1 MGFSE
6 SADATEGDWTLPF
19 SYLYLRSIGHTDKT
33 TYLYHTEN
41 FKLISRMPQYYR
53 QYIYFLLSLYSIATN
68 EFGFSSNTRAAKDMV
83 LRFEQFWKREVCG
96 SWGRK
101 TFDLGEDCNVCSGQW
116 RIGMSEQEDG
126 LYMDLSVALNTLVTP
141 DVVGW

>member
-1 MGFSE
+1 
-6 SADATEGDWTLPF
+6 
-19 SYLYLRSIGHTDKT
+19 
-33 TYLYHTEN
+33 
-41 FKLISRMPQYYR
+41 MPQYYR